1 MKKNLISNYL
11 RDFTALLFPDLCFAC
26 SGPLMGNEKYICL
39 SCEYDLP
46 ETHFDVMEGNP
57 VEQAFWG
64 RSRIYSATAFVRF
77 EKGSKVQH
85 LLHALKYNGQNE
97 LGDYMGQLMGQ
108 SIRDNRRFNT
118 VDVII
123 PVPLHPKKLR
133 KRSYN
138 QSECLA
144 KGMGNVLHRPVLT
157 NVLIRKIYNPTQ
169 TKKGRYQ
176 RWENVEGIFEV
187 VEPGQLENKHVLLVD
202 DVITTGSTL
211 EAAALPLVGI
221 MNTRVSVMT
230 FAFA

>member
-26 SGPLMGNEKYICL
+26 SRPLLGDEKFICL

-57 VEQAFWG
+57 VEQSFWG
-64 RSRIYSATAFVRF
+64 RTVIFSATAYVRF
-77 EKGSKVQH
+77 EKGNKVQH
-85 LLHALKYNGQNE
+85 LMHALKYNGQKE
-97 LGDYMGQLMGQ
+97 LGVYMGELMGR
-108 SIRDNRRFNT
+108 SISENSRFNCI
-118 VDVII
+118 DAIL
-123 PVPLHPKKLR
+123 PVPLHPKKYR
-133 KRSYN
+133 KRTYN

-144 KGMGNVLHRPVLT
+144 AGIGNILQKPVLSS
-157 NVLIRKIYNPTQ
+157 VLIRKVFNPTQ

-187 VEPGQLENKHVLLVD
+187 TDPELLQGKHLLLVD

-211 EAAALPLVGI
+211 EAAALPLANI
-221 MNTRVSVMT
+221 INTRVSVMT
-230 FAFA
+230 FALA

>member
-1 MKKNLISNYL
+1 MKKNLIQNYL

-26 SGPLMGNEKYICL
+26 SGPLLGNEKYICL

-57 VEQAFWG
+57 IEQAFWG

-85 LLHALKYNGQNE
+85 LMHALKYKGQKD
-97 LGDYMGQLMGQ
+97 LGEYMGELMGR
-108 SIRDNRRFNT
+108 SIKDNGRFNT
-118 VDVII
+118 VDAII
-123 PVPLHPKKLR
+123 PVPLHPKKMR
-133 KRSYN
+133 KRTYN

-144 KGMGNVLHRPVLT
+144 NGIGKILHKPVLT
-157 NVLIRKIYNPTQ
+157 DVLIRKVFNPTQ

-176 RWENVEGIFEV
+176 RWENVEGIFDVPSPEWI
-187 VEPGQLENKHVLLVD
+187 ENKHLLLVD

-211 EAAALPLVGI
+211 EAAALPLI
-221 MNTRVSVMT
+221 KITNTRVSVMT